1 MKVLTASRTVMA
13 ACPDTPGMTPDATG
27 SRAAAEP
34 YVTEFETRVRAVDG
48 TDVRLEET
56 YFYPEGGGQ
65 PADRGTIGNAEVVD
79 VQTQDRAVVHTLAS
93 TPEFEA
99 GETVVGSIDEGFR
112 TYCMRAHTASHMLYG
127 AGRRLL
133 EDHGYGGFDIGTETC
148 RIDFETSEPD
158 AIDAL
163 SLERMLAEAVWESRQ
178 VTWREM
184 DIEQARADD
193 EIVFNLTPEAE
204 RADTVRIVEIE
215 DWDIAACGGTHVRNT
230 IEIGPLA
237 VLDISNPGADLVRV
251 EYAVGPAAIRA
262 RTDRT
267 RATTRAASALETGV
281 SELPERANAVA
292 ERNAELEAELD
303 ELRDRLLENR
313 LETLAGDAVERD
325 GQEWVVGTLDVDGIG
340 PNDASE
346 RAQESAGRVGDIVVL
361 TGVDGSAFVVAATTG
376 ETDASGIVEDVT
388 AEFGGGGGGGETLAQ
403 GGGLDADPEA
413 VVDYLRRER

>member
-1 MKVLTASRTVMA
+1 MLVT
-13 ACPDTPGMTPDATG
+13 MTPDATG

-56 YFYPEGGGQ
+56 YFYAEGGGQ
-65 PADRGTIGNAEVVD
+65 PADAGTIGDVEVTD
-79 VQTQDRAVVHTLAS
+79 VQTRDGAVVHTLAS
-93 TPEFEA
+93 APDFEP
-99 GETVVGSIDEGFR
+99 GESVVGSIDEAFR
-112 TYCMRAHTASHMLYG
+112 TYCMRAHTASHLLYG

-133 EDHGYGGFDIGTETC
+133 EDHGYGGFDIGTEKC
-148 RIDFETSEPD
+148 RIDFKTSEPE

-163 SLERMLAEAVWESRQ
+163 SLERLLAEAVWDSRS

-184 DIEQARADD
+184 DIERARADD

-204 RADTVRIVEIE
+204 RADTVRIVEID
-215 DWDIAACGGTHVRNT
+215 DWDVAACGGTHVRNT
-230 IEIGPLA
+230 IEIGPIA

-251 EYAVGPAAIRA
+251 EYAVGPTAIRA
-262 RTDRT
+262 GTDRT
-267 RATTRAASALETGV
+267 RATKRAARALDTGI
-281 SELPERANAVA
+281 SELPERASSVA

-303 ELRDRLLENR
+303 ELRERLLENR
-313 LETLAGDAVERD
+313 LEALADEAVERD
-325 GQEWVVGTLDVDGIG
+325 GQAWVVGELDVDGIG

-346 RAQESAGRVGDIVVL
+346 RAQESAGEIGDVVVL

-403 GGGLDADPEA
+403 GGGLDAEPDA
-413 VVDYLRRER
+413 VVDYLRRES

>member
-1 MKVLTASRTVMA
+1 MLVT
-13 ACPDTPGMTPDATG
+13 MTPDATG

-34 YVTEFETRVRAVDG
+34 YVTEFETRVRAVDE

-65 PADRGTIGNAEVVD
+65 PADGGTIGDAEVID
-79 VQTQDRAVVHTLAS
+79 VQTRDGEVVHTLAS
-93 TPEFEA
+93 APAFEA
-99 GETVVGSIDEGFR
+99 GETVVGSIDESFR
-112 TYCMRAHTASHMLYG
+112 TYCMRAHTASHLLYG

-133 EDHGYGGFDIGTETC
+133 EDHGYGGFDIGTEKC
-148 RIDFETSEPD
+148 RIDFKTSEPE

-163 SLERMLAEAVWESRQ
+163 SLERLLAEAVWDSRQ

-184 DIEQARADD
+184 DVERARADD
-193 EIVFNLTPEAE
+193 EIVFNLTPEAQ

-215 DWDIAACGGTHVRNT
+215 DWDIAACGDTHVRST
-230 IEIGPLA
+230 IEIGPIA

-262 RTDRT
+262 GTDRT
-267 RATTRAASALETGV
+267 RATKRAARALETGV
-281 SELPERANAVA
+281 SELPERASAVA
-292 ERNAELEAELD
+292 ERNTELEAELD
-303 ELRDRLLENR
+303 ELRERLLENR
-313 LETLAGDAVERD
+313 LEALGDEAVARD
-325 GQEWVVGTLDVDGIG
+325 GQEWVVGELDVDGIG

-346 RAQESAGRVGDIVVL
+346 RAQESVGQVGDIVVL

-403 GGGLDADPEA
+403 GGGLEAAPAD
-413 VVDYLRRER
+413 VVDYLRQGN

>member
-1 MKVLTASRTVMA
+1 
-13 ACPDTPGMTPDATG
+13 MTPDATG